1 MNVCCDQP
9 IRLQKSC
16 QGLQVCLISFDDG
29 LCQNSWLGSFPLC
42 RTFDGGAGV
51 TIWYYIYVC
60 SMYTQMFFIYIH
72 ISFIIFLCIYF
83 TIFYTS
89 TLWFTIW
96 NLYIYVCIYIYI
108 CFFSKKICNPPRCW
122 HVCVPRTQD
131 LLLVFAGKEALDR
144 GFVKPEEVHHRKSK
158 TQCSSEIWLDTQPP
172 PKKKRIDVFL
182 LKLRKG

>member
-1 MNVCCDQP
+1 MCVV
-9 IRLQKSC
+9 ISLQKSC

-72 ISFIIFLCIYF
+72 ISFIIYLCIYF
-83 TIFYTS
+83 TIYYTS
-89 TLWFTIW
+89 TLWFTIR
-96 NLYIYVCIYIYI
+96 NLYICVYIYIYI
-108 CFFSKKICNPPRCW
+108 VFPRKSASRPPPRCW
-122 HVCVPRTQD
+122 HVFLVVPRTTQD

-144 GFVKPEEVHHRKSK
+144 GFVKPEEVRCIEKWK
-158 TQCSSEIWLDTQPP
+158 VLGGWDP
-172 PKKKRIDVFL
+172 
-182 LKLRKG
+182 G